1 MRRFIGYL
9 ALLGIGLCVPDGPS
23 SNSLPLRNPLLNYSP
38 YYNPGSAT
46 APILSYSNTHGV
58 DGSYSYSFTTGDG
71 KQAQENGY
79 LKDAYIDNI
88 GQPQGTQV
96 KEGSYSYVSPEGT
109 PIQIDYVADENGFR
123 HGGVHFTA
131 NGKGA
136 IPASIFN
143 PRFNYN
149 NPYSNR
155 NYPFGQYS
163 PIKPYD
169 PRYPNNPRYN
179 IYNPYRP
186 VLDDVKKEVKT
197 LLLALTAAAVAAD
210 VSDLQPSYLQQ
221 QYHTTEPI
229 PIVRQEQIINPD
241 GSYKWNYETGNGISA
256 EESGYIKNLG
266 IPEQET
272 QSVQGQYKY
281 TAPDGQIIELQY
293 VADENGFQPQGAHL
307 PTPPS
312 IPVDIQKA
320 LDYLAT
326 LPPQNQEPVKNRPF

>member
-1 MRRFIGYL
+1 MKRVDTMRRFIGYL

-136 IPASIFN
+136 IPAS
-143 PRFNYN
+143 
-149 NPYSNR
+149 
-155 NYPFGQYS
+155 
-163 PIKPYD
+163 
-169 PRYPNNPRYN
+169 
-179 IYNPYRP
+179 
-186 VLDDVKKEVKT
+186 
-197 LLLALTAAAVAAD
+197 LLLALAAAAVAAD

-241 GSYKWNYETGNGISA
+241 GSYKW
-256 EESGYIKNLG
+256 
-266 IPEQET
+266 
-272 QSVQGQYKY
+272 
-281 TAPDGQIIELQY
+281 
-293 VADENGFQPQGAHL
+293 
-307 PTPPS
+307 
-312 IPVDIQKA
+312 
-320 LDYLAT
+320 
-326 LPPQNQEPVKNRPF
+326 

>member
-9 ALLGIGLCVPDGPS
+9 ALMGAVLCVPDGPS
-23 SNSLPLRNPLLNYSP
+23 LNSLPLRNPLSRYSP
-38 YYNPGSAT
+38 YYNAASGT
-46 APILSYSNTHGV
+46 APILSYSNTHGI

-71 KQAQENGY
+71 KQVQENGF

-96 KEGSYSYVSPEGT
+96 KEGSYSYISPEGT

-123 HGGVHFTA
+123 HGGVHFEA

-136 IPASIFN
+136 IFN
-143 PRFNYN
+143 PGLNYN
-149 NPYSNR
+149 NPYSHG

-169 PRYPNNPRYN
+169 SRYLYNPRYN
-179 IYNPYRP
+179 TYNPYRP
-186 VLDDVKKEVKT
+186 VLSNVKKE
-197 LLLALTAAAVAAD
+197 LLLAIAVAAVAAD
-210 VSDLQPSYLQQ
+210 VSDLQPLYLQQ

-241 GSYKWNYETGNGISA
+241 GSYKWNYETGNGIFA
-256 EESGYIKNLG
+256 EEAGYIKNLG
-266 IPEQET
+266 IPDQET

-293 VADENGFQPQGAHL
+293 VADENGFQPKGAHL

-326 LPPQNQEPVKNRPF
+326 LPPQNQEPIKTRPF